1 MNFTPRVINPST
13 KETGFIFLCFLS
25 AARRYR
31 VLSESRSRLVGTRKL
46 SVPVCWWAASTD
58 DIFEAAL
65 HCCRLC
71 IDPLWWPP
79 NQLFGESFRRAT
91 DHEGAGCEVKDEQSR
106 LYSTAR
112 GDQSQLAVWCKRKLV
127 GLPTRFVSYT
137 TGGSCVRYSSRIV
150 VHDLSPEYHWK
161 TFCCSCAYMQRWA
174 NLQLLR
180 Y

>member
-13 KETGFIFLCFLS
+13 KETGLIFLCFLS

-31 VLSESRSRLVGTRKL
+31 VLSESRCRLVGTRKL
-46 SVPVCWWAASTD
+46 SVPPVCWWAASTD

-91 DHEGAGCEVKDEQSR
+91 DHEGAGCVRWRTSR
-106 LYSTAR
+106 AR

-127 GLPTRFVSYT
+127 ALPTGFVSYT
-137 TGGSCVRYSSRIV
+137 TGGSCVRYSSRII
-150 VHDLSPEYHWK
+150 VHDLSPE
-161 TFCCSCAYMQRWA
+161 FCCSCAYMQRWA
-174 NLQLLR
+174 NLHYSVTKLCNTN
-180 Y
+180 